1 MNLNRNK
8 SGSVLIITLLITA
21 LFVAILVEFAYG
33 VFVKTNVL
41 YNFKD
46 GQNLSLI
53 ADSGINLA
61 GGYIKDYLSSNKYTT
76 YASYVI
82 PVAKISGSSGEALI
96 ISIFDENSKF
106 NINTIINENGTTN
119 DKALSTFKR
128 LLKAVNLNENI
139 ALYIADWIDKDG
151 TERISTSEGQP
162 NSNTQPKNNY
172 FYSVDELLNIPQI
185 SAYDYKK
192 LLRYVTVYGDGLIN
206 INTASKEVLIA
217 LDEEITS
224 STAKKIIEYRE
235 KTTPF
240 KATSDIQSVATM
252 SDKGAKIM
260 GKITVKS
267 SAFLITSV
275 AVLRG
280 IQREIHC
287 ATLYTGTSEQVKYW
301 KEF

>member
-1 MNLNRNK
+1 LNKNT

-21 LFVAILVEFAYG
+21 LLVALLVEFAYG

-53 ADSGINLA
+53 AGSGINLA
-61 GGYIKDYLSSNKYTT
+61 NGYIKDYLSANKYTS

-82 PVAKISGSSGEALI
+82 PVAKISDNSDEAI
-96 ISIFDENSKF
+96 VISIFDENAKF
-106 NINTIINENGTTN
+106 NINTIINENGSTN

-128 LLKAVNLNENI
+128 LLTTLHLNENI
-139 ALYIADWIDKDG
+139 SLSVANWIDKNS
-151 TERISTSEGQP
+151 TERISMAEGP
-162 NSNTQPKNNY
+162 ADSKTQTKNNY
-172 FYSVDELLNIPQI
+172 LYSVDELLGIPQI
-185 SAYDYKK
+185 SPDDYKK
-192 LLRYVTVYGDGLIN
+192 LAQFLTVYGDGLIN
-206 INTASKEVLIA
+206 INTAPEEVLIA
-217 LDEEITS
+217 LDEGINS

-235 KTTPF
+235 KTSPF
-240 KATSDIQSVATM
+240 KTTSDIQNVAAM
-252 SDKGAKIM
+252 SDKGAKII

-267 SAFLITSV
+267 TAFSIISV
-275 AVLRG
+275 AALKG

-287 ATLYTGTSEQVKYW
+287 TALYTGAAEQVKYW